1 MSIDQL
7 NHHEFRASHGAFRT
21 WHVGGLVAVVVCDV
35 ADGLS
40 LHSSSDFLICDQ
52 VSAAAEGPWSDPR
65 EPDLRSPDTS
75 RRDCALALT
84 GTTEAIK
91 IASAVATT
99 IHSRFIF

>member
-7 NHHEFRASHGAFRT
+7 NHHEFRAFHGAFRT

-65 EPDLRSPDTS
+65 EPDLQGLSQPSVMPAYDQRFVPLRS
-75 RRDCALALT
+75 
-84 GTTEAIK
+84 
-91 IASAVATT
+91 
-99 IHSRFIF
+99 

>member
-65 EPDLRSPDTS
+65 EPDLPG
-75 RRDCALALT
+75 ALT
-84 GTTEAIK
+84 TLSHARLR
-91 IASAVATT
+91 SAVRPPPFVVQTPVVVIAL
-99 IHSRFIF
+99 S